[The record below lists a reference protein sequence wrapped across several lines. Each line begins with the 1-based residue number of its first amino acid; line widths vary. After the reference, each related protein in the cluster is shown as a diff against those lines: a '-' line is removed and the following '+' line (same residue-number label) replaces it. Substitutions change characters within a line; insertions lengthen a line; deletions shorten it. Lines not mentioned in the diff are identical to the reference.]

1 MSNTIIELKH
11 SLVSGNTPLTLANG
25 EISINTADGRIFYKS
40 ASGVIERFDRYPGP
54 SGLNGEIQFNDYGEL
69 GAVSNL
75 AFDKSTSTLSVD
87 GSIMIGDTNVY
98 DTLLSSFSHANGAFD
113 KANSAYYPLW
123 ENVQDKPDPTITV
136 ELDGVVI
143 GNANTTLANLTSG
156 TITLQTTFDSSINFV
171 SYSYGSTPPESP
183 VIGSVW
189 YNWNNGFHYIYT
201 IDSNLNE
208 YWLQLGSSGGSGS
221 INYLTESDVITVS
234 NTSISTY
241 NFNYN
246 TNYIQVFINRLK
258 LRKSEFVANTG
269 TDITINIELVEGDEI
284 EFVTSDLYPIPQ

>member
-75 AFDKSTSTLSVD
+75 TFDKSTSTLSVD
-87 GSIMIGDTNVY
+87 GSIMIGDTDVY

-136 ELDGVVI
+136 ELDGVVV

-156 TITLQTTFDSSINFV
+156 IITLQTSFDSSISFV
-171 SYSYGSTPPESP
+171 SYEYGLTPPVSP
-183 VIGSVW
+183 SVGTIW
-189 YNWNNGFHYIYT
+189 YNWENSLHYVYT
-201 IDSNLNE
+201 IDSNSTH
-208 YWLQLGSSGGSGS
+208 YWLQIGSGGGSGS
-221 INYLTESDVITVS
+221 SSYLTESDVITV
-234 NTSISTY
+234 TDPETITY

-246 TNYIQVFINRLK
+246 VNYIQVYINRLK
-258 LRKSEFVANTG
+258 MRKSEFTANNG
-269 TDITINIELVEGDEI
+269 TSVTINVELVEGDEI
-284 EFVTSDLYPIPQ
+284 EFVTADTYIISQ